1 MLVRRTICC
10 AAALC
15 ALCCRLL
22 LTACCQGQTLT
33 RSRSPS
39 LGGSPALCSPLLQG
53 EVNRLRSGC
62 LARALAAA
70 AAVCT
75 TTQGSYL
82 CVDTGLQSSDVSGC
96 MLPARQPVLRLA
108 RTYMSPL
115 QRSFRAAAH
124 HVASSIV
131 VRLLSTHYGA
141 VFTAKSL
148 FCFTI

>member
-22 LTACCQGQTLT
+22 LTAFCQGQTLA
-33 RSRSPS
+33 RSHSLRLSAARPLSARRSK
-39 LGGSPALCSPLLQG
+39 

-108 RTYMSPL
+108 RTYRSPL